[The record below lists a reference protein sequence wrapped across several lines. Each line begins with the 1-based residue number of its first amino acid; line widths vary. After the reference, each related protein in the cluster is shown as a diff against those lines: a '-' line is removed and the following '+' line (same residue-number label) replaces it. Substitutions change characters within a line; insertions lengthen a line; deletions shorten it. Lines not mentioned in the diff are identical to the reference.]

1 MSNKKNLIA
10 EKVIEINAP
19 VKRVWTVITTDE
31 SVQSFMMGMKPITN
45 WQKGASIQWIG
56 RHEGQEHNIAKG
68 KITDFE
74 PGELLQYTFFYG
86 GYGHLDIP
94 EHYQTV
100 SLKLEKLVENRTRL
114 TVRQGDYAVFVEGEN
129 YLQHAN
135 TFWQQ
140 AGEKLKEICEGN

>member
-10 EKVIEINAP
+10 EKIIEINASA
-19 VKRVWTVITTDE
+19 KRVWTAITTDV

-56 RHEGQEHNIAKG
+56 RREGEEHNMAKG
-68 KITDFE
+68 EIMDFAPE
-74 PGELLQYTFFYG
+74 ELLQYTFFYG

-94 EHYQTV
+94 EHYQMVTFRLV
-100 SLKLEKLVENRTRL
+100 KLEENQIRL
-114 TVRQGDYAVFVEGEN
+114 IVQQGDYAVFAEGEN

-135 TFWQQ
+135 TFWEQ
-140 AGEKLKEICEGN
+140 AGNRLKEICEGS